1 MFWGFF
7 GAKNE
12 NWVMFSD
19 KSIYFFLFKKF
30 AYLCTFQLFVTVHD
44 SAFPDLKDRAEVTIT
59 VTRNPNAPIF
69 EPSASYFEQIRENT
83 TVGTEI
89 VDINARDADQVL
101 LNHIFFPV

>member
-1 MFWGFF
+1 
-7 GAKNE
+7 
-12 NWVMFSD
+12 
-19 KSIYFFLFKKF
+19 
-30 AYLCTFQLFVTVHD
+30 VTVHD

-101 LNHIFFPV
+101 LNHIFFLFNHIGCAGLERGILWVQAPFGLNKTIKLVFVVSPLRT